1 MESTAMFSIILS
13 ALLPVV
19 LTLLLGYLA
28 GRHHDFT
35 SDHAAVLNRLV
46 LLYALPADLFVGMA
60 TTKRSELF
68 DSIPLIVTV
77 VSAIV
82 ISFAVTF
89 VFFHRL
95 RHKDPGASALYA
107 LAVSAPSVA
116 FVGNSVLG
124 YLYGQQGSAIPISIA
139 TLAINLCLV
148 PICLIL
154 LDAQASAGTAQKLDA
169 RALGKGFV
177 GALKQPMIWA
187 PILGLVVCLSGIDFP
202 ASFERSLG
210 LLGAATGGVSIFAAG
225 VILYAQHVTW
235 SPTIGGLVAARNLI
249 VPGLALLA
257 IHLLGKDGSAQLRE
271 AVIALA
277 IPVASLV
284 VILAVRYKTAEQ
296 EMASVLL
303 YSTLAS
309 IPTLS
314 LFIWL
319 TK

>member
-1 MESTAMFSIILS
+1 MFKTIIS

-46 LLYALPADLFVGMA
+46 LLYALPADLFVGMV
-60 TTKRSELF
+60 TTKREELF
-68 DSIPLIVTV
+68 DSTPLIVTV
-77 VSAIV
+77 VSAIIV
-82 ISFAVTF
+82 SFAVTF
-89 VFFHRL
+89 LFFHKL
-95 RHKDPGASALYA
+95 RHKDPGASSLYA

-124 YLYGQQGSAIPISIA
+124 YLYGEQDSAIPISIA

-148 PICLIL
+148 PLCLVL
-154 LDAQASAGTAQKLDA
+154 LDAQAGAGGAQHLGA
-169 RALGKGFV
+169 RTLGKGLL
-177 GALKQPMIWA
+177 AAIKQPMIWA
-187 PILGLVVCLSGIDFP
+187 PIIGLVICLAGIDFP
-202 ASFERSLG
+202 ASVERSLG

-235 SPTIGGLVAARNLI
+235 SRTIGGLTIARNLL
-249 VPGLALLA
+249 VPGAALLA
-257 IHLLGKDGSAQLRE
+257 MHLLGKENSEQLRE

-277 IPVASLV
+277 IPAASLI

-303 YSTLAS
+303 YSTVGS

>member
-1 MESTAMFSIILS
+1 MFSTILS

-19 LTLLLGYLA
+19 LTLVLGYLA

-68 DSIPLIVTV
+68 DSVPLIVTV
-77 VSAIV
+77 VSAIIV
-82 ISFAVTF
+82 SFAVTF
-89 VFFHRL
+89 VFFHKL
-95 RHKDPGASALYA
+95 RGKDPGASALYA
-107 LAVSAPSVA
+107 LAVSSPSVA

-124 YLYGQQGSAIPISIA
+124 YLYGEQGSAIPISIA

-148 PICLIL
+148 PLCLVL
-154 LDAQASAGTAQKLDA
+154 LDAQADAGTSQHLDA
-169 RALGKGFV
+169 RTLGKGLLAAV
-177 GALKQPMIWA
+177 KQPMIWA
-187 PILGLVVCLSGIDFP
+187 PIVGLAVCLAEIDFP
-202 ASFERSLG
+202 TSVERSLG

-225 VILYAQHVTW
+225 VILYAQNVTW
-235 SPTIGGLVAARNLI
+235 SRTIGGLVLARNLV
-249 VPGLALLA
+249 VPGVALLA
-257 IHLLGKDGSAQLRE
+257 IHLLGRAGSEQLRE

-303 YSTLAS
+303 YSTVGS
-309 IPTLS
+309 ILSLS

-319 TK
+319 TS

>member
-1 MESTAMFSIILS
+1 MFSTILS

-19 LTLLLGYLA
+19 LTMLLGYLA

-35 SDHAAVLNRLV
+35 SDQATVLNRLV

-60 TTKRSELF
+60 TTRRSELF
-68 DSIPLIVTV
+68 DSLPLIVTV
-77 VSAIV
+77 VSTIV
-82 ISFAVTF
+82 VSFGATF
-89 VFFHRL
+89 FFFHKL

-124 YLYGQQGSAIPISIA
+124 YLYGEQDSAIPISIA

-148 PICLIL
+148 PICLVL
-154 LDAQASAGTAQKLDA
+154 LDAQASAGTAQHLDA
-169 RALGKGFV
+169 RTLAKGLAAAV
-177 GALKQPMIWA
+177 RQPMIWA
-187 PILGLVVCLSGIDFP
+187 PILGLIVCLSGVDFP

-235 SPTIGGLVAARNLI
+235 SRTIGGLVVARNLI
-249 VPGLALLA
+249 VPGAALLA
-257 IHLLGKDGSAQLRE
+257 IRLLGRESSAQLQE

-277 IPVASLV
+277 IPVASLI

-303 YSTLAS
+303 YSTLGS

-319 TK
+319 TR

>member
-1 MESTAMFSIILS
+1 MFSTIIS

-19 LTLLLGYLA
+19 LTMMLGYLA

-60 TTKRSELF
+60 TTRRSELF
-68 DSIPLIVTV
+68 DDLPLIVTV
-77 VSAIV
+77 VSAII

-89 VFFHRL
+89 VYFHRM
-95 RHKDPGASALYA
+95 RRKDAGASALYA
-107 LAVSAPSVA
+107 LAVSSPSVA

-124 YLYGQQGSAIPISIA
+124 YLYGEQDSAIPISIA

-148 PICLIL
+148 PLCLML
-154 LDAQASAGTAQKLDA
+154 LDAQASAGNAQHLDA
-169 RALGKGFV
+169 RTLGKGLLA
-177 GALKQPMIWA
+177 ALKQPMIWA
-187 PILGLVVCLSGIDFP
+187 PILGLIVCLADIDFP
-202 ASFERSLG
+202 SSVERSLG

-225 VILYAQHVTW
+225 VIMYAQHVTW
-235 SPTIGGLVAARNLI
+235 SRTIGGLTIARNLI
-249 VPGLALLA
+249 VPGAALLA
-257 IHLLGKDGSAQLRE
+257 ITLLGRDNSAQLQE

-303 YSTLAS
+303 YSTLFS

-319 TK
+319 TR

>member
-1 MESTAMFSIILS
+1 MFSTILS

-19 LTLLLGYLA
+19 LTLLLGYFA
-28 GRHHDFT
+28 GRRHDFT

-68 DSIPLIVTV
+68 DSVSLMVAVGLAIIV
-77 VSAIV
+77 
-82 ISFAVTF
+82 SFSVTF
-89 VFFHRL
+89 AYFLKL
-95 RHKDPGASALYA
+95 RHKDPGTSALYA
-107 LAVSAPSVA
+107 LAVSSPSVA

-124 YLYGQQGSAIPISIA
+124 YLYGEQATAIPISIS

-148 PICLIL
+148 PLCLVL
-154 LDAQASAGTAQKLDA
+154 LDAQAASGTAQHLDA
-169 RALGKGFV
+169 RSIGKGLLAAF
-177 GALKQPMIWA
+177 KQPMIWA
-187 PILGLVVCLSGIDFP
+187 PIVGLAVCFADIDFP
-202 ASFERSLG
+202 ASVERSLG
-210 LLGAATGGVSIFAAG
+210 LLGAATGGVSLFAAG
-225 VILYAQHVTW
+225 VILYAQHATRTR
-235 SPTIGGLVAARNLI
+235 TIGGLVAARNLV
-249 VPGLALLA
+249 VPGVVLLVA
-257 IHLLGKDGSAQLRE
+257 HLLGRENSEQLRE

-277 IPVASLV
+277 IPASSLV
-284 VILAVRYKTAEQ
+284 LILAVRYKTAQQ

-303 YSTLAS
+303 YSTVLS

>member
-1 MESTAMFSIILS
+1 MFSTILS

-28 GRHHDFT
+28 GRRHDFT
-35 SDHAAVLNRLV
+35 SDQAAVLNRLV

-77 VSAIV
+77 VSAILA
-82 ISFAVTF
+82 SFTVTF
-89 VFFHRL
+89 WFFRK
-95 RHKDPGASALYA
+95 RRQTDPGASALYA

-148 PICLIL
+148 PLCLVL
-154 LDAQASAGTAQKLDA
+154 LDAQATAGAAQQLDA
-169 RALGKGFV
+169 RSLGKGLV
-177 GALKQPMIWA
+177 AAVKQPMVWA
-187 PILGLVVCLSGIDFP
+187 PVLGLLVCLAGIDFP
-202 ASFERSLG
+202 ASLERSLG

-225 VILYAQHVTW
+225 VILYAQNVTW
-235 SPTIGGLVAARNLI
+235 SRTIGGLVVARNLL

-257 IHLLGKDGSAQLRE
+257 IHLLGRGGSAQLQE

-303 YSTLAS
+303 YSTLFS

-319 TK
+319 TR

>member
-1 MESTAMFSIILS
+1 MFMFSTIIS

-19 LTLLLGYLA
+19 LTLVLGYLA

-46 LLYALPADLFVGMA
+46 LLYALPADLFVGMS

-68 DSIPLIVTV
+68 SSVPLIVTV
-77 VSAIV
+77 VTAIV
-82 ISFAVTF
+82 LSFALTF
-89 VFFHRL
+89 LFFHRF
-95 RHKDPGASALYA
+95 RGKDPGASSLYA

-124 YLYGQQGSAIPISIA
+124 YLYGQQHSAIPISIA

-148 PICLIL
+148 PVCLVL
-154 LDAQASAGTAQKLDA
+154 LDAQADAGTAQHLDA
-169 RALGKGFV
+169 RTLGKGLMQAV
-177 GALKQPMIWA
+177 KQPMIWA
-187 PILGLVVCLSGIDFP
+187 PIIGLMICLAEFDFP
-202 ASFERSLG
+202 ASVERALG
-210 LLGAATGGVSIFAAG
+210 LLGAATSGVSIFAAG
-225 VILYAQHVTW
+225 VILFAQNVTW
-235 SPTIGGLVAARNLI
+235 SRTIGGLTLARNLI
-249 VPGLALLA
+249 VPGITLLA
-257 IHLLGKDGSAQLRE
+257 IHLLGRENSEQLRE
-271 AVIALA
+271 AIIALA
-277 IPVASLV
+277 IPAASLI

-303 YSTLAS
+303 YSTIGS

-319 TK
+319 TQ

>member
-1 MESTAMFSIILS
+1 MFSTILS

-19 LTLLLGYLA
+19 LTMLLGYLA

-35 SDHAAVLNRLV
+35 SDQAAVLNRLV

-60 TTKRSELF
+60 TTKRDNLF
-68 DSIPLIVTV
+68 ASVPLILTV
-77 VSAIV
+77 VFSIV

-89 VFFHRL
+89 LYFHNVRK
-95 RHKDPGASALYA
+95 KDPGASSLYA
-107 LAVSAPSVA
+107 LAVSTPSVA

-124 YLYGQQGSAIPISIA
+124 YLYGTQDSAIPISIA

-148 PICLIL
+148 PICLVL
-154 LDAQASAGTAQKLDA
+154 LDAQSSAGNAQRLDA
-169 RALGKGFV
+169 RALGKGLV
-177 GALKQPMIWA
+177 AAVRQPMIWA
-187 PILGLVVCLSGIDFP
+187 PILGLIVCLAGIDFP
-202 ASFERSLG
+202 TSVERSLG
-210 LLGAATGGVSIFAAG
+210 LLGAATGGVAIFAAG
-225 VILYAQHVTW
+225 VILYAQNVTW
-235 SPTIGGLVAARNLI
+235 SRTIGGLVVARNLI
-249 VPGLALLA
+249 VPGAALLA
-257 IHLLGKDGSAQLRE
+257 ITLFGRAGSAQLQE

-277 IPVASLV
+277 IPVASLI

-303 YSTLAS
+303 YSTIGS
-309 IPTLS
+309 IATLS

>member
-1 MESTAMFSIILS
+1 MFSTILS

-19 LTLLLGYLA
+19 LTLSLGYLA

-35 SDHAAVLNRLV
+35 PDQASVLNRLV

-60 TTKRSELF
+60 TTRRGELAASE
-68 DSIPLIVTV
+68 PLIVSV
-77 VSAIV
+77 VSAIL
-82 ISFAVTF
+82 ISFSITF
-89 VFFHRL
+89 FFFRKF

-107 LAVSAPSVA
+107 LAVSSPSVA

-124 YLYGQQGSAIPISIA
+124 YLYGVQGSAIPISIA
-139 TLAINLCLV
+139 TLAINLVLV

-154 LDAQASAGTAQKLDA
+154 LDAQAAGGTTQHLD
-169 RALGKGFV
+169 RHALQTGLLN
-177 GALKQPMIWA
+177 AIKQPMIWA
-187 PILGLVVCLSGIDFP
+187 PLLGLAVCLSGIEFP
-202 ASFERSLG
+202 AALERSLG

-225 VILYAQHVTW
+225 VILYAQNVTW
-235 SPTIGGLVAARNLI
+235 SRTIGALTFARNLA
-249 VPGLALLA
+249 VPGIALVC
-257 IHLLGKDGSAQLRE
+257 IHLLGADSTQLRE
-271 AVIALA
+271 AVISLA

-284 VILAVRYKTAEQ
+284 VILAVRYQSAEQ

-303 YSTLAS
+303 YSTLGS

-319 TK
+319 TQ

>member
-1 MESTAMFSIILS
+1 MFSTIIS

-19 LTLLLGYLA
+19 LTMLLGYLA
-28 GRHHDFT
+28 GRHHDFS
-35 SDHAAVLNRLV
+35 SDQAAVLNRLV

-60 TTKRSELF
+60 TTKRSALVA
-68 DSIPLIVTV
+68 DIPLIITV
-77 VSAIV
+77 VSCIIV
-82 ISFAVTF
+82 SFAITF
-89 VFFHRL
+89 VFFHKR
-95 RHKDPGASALYA
+95 RRKDSGASALYA
-107 LAVSAPSVA
+107 LAVSSPSVA

-124 YLYGQQGSAIPISIA
+124 YLYGEQDSAIPISIA

-148 PICLIL
+148 PLCLVL
-154 LDAQASAGTAQKLDA
+154 LDAQASSDTPQHLDA
-169 RALGKGFV
+169 RAISKGLLKAV
-177 GALKQPMIWA
+177 KQPMIWA
-187 PILGLVVCLSGIDFP
+187 PIIGLAICMAEFDFP
-202 ASFERSLG
+202 VSVERSLG

-225 VILYAQHVTW
+225 VIMYAQHVTW
-235 SPTIGGLVAARNLI
+235 SRTIGGLVVARNLV
-249 VPGLALLA
+249 VPGVALLA
-257 IHLLGKDGSAQLRE
+257 ITLLGRDTSAQLRE

-303 YSTLAS
+303 YSTLVS

-319 TK
+319 TR